1 MWESYSCYPSFF
13 CFGVLKFS
21 LQHYQSAKTTEWRCK
36 QMIVWFRDI
45 IRSSISTG
53 FTVLLLIF
61 SAISSRLIWTIFLQD
76 SWCIE
81 INVELLHIRVYRVK
95 FNNAY
100 IYFCWCCKLQFEES
114 SILMRKMELVFIESS
129 P

>member
-61 SAISSRLIWTIFLQD
+61 SAISSRLIWTIFLTGFMMYWD
-76 SWCIE
+76 KCWA
-81 INVELLHIRVYRVK
+81 LAHVYRVK